1 MKIRKMFLTLIV
13 GITVYFSNG
22 FIPVGIDKICKIID
36 KSPIE
41 NTEIVR
47 KATSFLPN
55 ADNVGAKILH
65 LNEILINNIL
75 NNPGIND
82 EYKKQFILKIIELA
96 QMGDETGSMILQ
108 SYHDLIQCL
117 L

>member
-1 MKIRKMFLTLIV
+1 MNVKKLFSILII
-13 GITVYFSNG
+13 GITVYFSNA

-36 KSPIE
+36 NSPIE
-41 NTEIVR
+41 NTEIVK

-65 LNEILINNIL
+65 LNEILINNVL
-75 NNPGIND
+75 NNPGIHD
-82 EYKKQFILKIIELA
+82 GYKKEFILKIIELA
-96 QMGDETGSMILQ
+96 QMGDQTGSMILQ
-108 SYHDLIQCL
+108 TYHDLIQCL